1 MEFTT
6 PMPSNKSKVEVPVS
20 NESSMSNYCR
30 FAHIVLSMPLVEG
43 FDADFDVGVERV
55 DNSLFDGPHERFVLY
70 ADSALCTK
78 LCRRRTCS

>member
-30 FAHIVLSMPLVEG
+30 FAQIVLSMPLVEG
-43 FDADFDVGVERV
+43 FDADFNVGVER
-55 DNSLFDGPHERFVLY
+55 DDDRPSDGPKERFILY
-70 ADSALCTK
+70 TDSAL
-78 LCRRRTCS
+78 